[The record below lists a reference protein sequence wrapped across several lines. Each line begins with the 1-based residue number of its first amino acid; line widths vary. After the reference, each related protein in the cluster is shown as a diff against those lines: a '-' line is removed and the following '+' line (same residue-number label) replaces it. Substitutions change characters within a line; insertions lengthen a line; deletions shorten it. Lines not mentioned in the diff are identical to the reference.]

1 MYTLLTLLF
10 IIVIAGGLIWAYIY
24 YLGEKGEKLKLIQQ
38 GICPDCKQ
46 HTIEIINQK
55 GGGCSGTA
63 FVEFKCTNCNYTDSF
78 NLGGGSCG
86 GGSCKT

>member
-10 IIVIAGGLIWAYIY
+10 VIVIAGGLIWAYVH

-63 FVEFKCTNCNYTDSF
+63 FVEFKCINCGYTDSF

>member
-10 IIVIAGGLIWAYIY
+10 ISLILGGLIWAYLHH
-24 YLGEKGEKLKLIQQ
+24 LGEKGENLKLINQ
-38 GICPDCKQ
+38 GICPQCKQ
-46 HTIEIINQK
+46 QTMEVVDQK
-55 GGGCSGTA
+55 GGGCSGTS
-63 FVEFKCTNCNYTDSF
+63 FVEFKCNNCHYGTSY